1 MKPISQLRF
10 DSLAGYSRSPTMAL
24 VARDVAW
31 YEDADE
37 KVLGLVALDLPDQDY
52 VCYVLG
58 RDAKGRFRAVWL
70 ECNLENQATA
80 TFLLQGK
87 LAEFAQAPPEEFHQG
102 DEVGKPI
109 DFFEPIVPPE
119 RQHKVFATLIASR
132 GYSPAR
138 ALIGE
143 LMHHFEDV
151 DGNFVQQFQS
161 DGFDARIWELYI
173 FALLN
178 ELGYGL
184 DRAQAAPDFHCLG
197 LLGDLFI
204 EAVTVNPSD
213 EAPDVEGLGR
223 AAYFEHY
230 VPLKYGSAR
239 FSKSK
244 KRYWELPHVASYPLV
259 LAIQDFHAPHAM
271 SWSNSALVEYL
282 YAIRQTERLNA
293 EGKSEIVSE
302 PVNAYKWGDKVPVPA
317 GFFLQPDSEHIS
329 AVIANPGGTLPK
341 FNRMGFIAGFG
352 DRDIKMVRG
361 GYRYRNS
368 PIPEWFAAEV
378 HAPGYSETW
387 CEGLSVYHNPRA
399 AIKLAPEAFP
409 CAAHHTSRD
418 GRILSHQP
426 EFHPVGTTTHI
437 IVPV

>member
-1 MKPISQLRF
+1 
-10 DSLAGYSRSPTMAL
+10 MAL

-230 VPLKYGSAR
+230 VPLKYGSAL
-239 FSKSK
+239 FSKLK